1 MEHAYDYLILGAGMA
16 ASAAARGIRQRD
28 ERGSIALLGAEP
40 HPPYDRPPLTKDLW
54 NGKKQLEEIW
64 RDIESARATLFPGR
78 HALGVDPRAKSVR
91 DDHGD
96 HYRYGKLLI
105 ATGGTPRRIPGL
117 AGDRVIYYRTLDD
130 YHALRD
136 ALREGMHV
144 AVIGGGFIGSEIAAA
159 LAMNGARVTQLIAE
173 DAIGA
178 RVYPQGLARFITDY
192 YRDKGVDVRCGARV
206 TGGSASDEGVTLQLE
221 GGASLESE
229 WAIAGLGIT
238 PNVQLAHEAGLRV
251 DNGII
256 VDAQLRTSH
265 ADIWAAGDV
274 ANYPDATLGTRRR
287 VEHEDA
293 ALTMGEHAGAG
304 MAGAHAPYTHLPYF
318 YSDLF
323 ELGYEALGE
332 LDARLQTVEDWK
344 QPNREGVVY
353 YLDSGRVRG
362 VLLWNVWDQKDNARA
377 LIGED
382 GPHDAQS
389 LRGRLPA

>member
-16 ASAAARGIRQRD
+16 ASAAARGIRERD
-28 ERGSIALLGAEP
+28 PHGSIGLIGAEA

-54 NGKKQLEEIW
+54 NGKKQPEEIW
-64 RDIESARATLFPGR
+64 RDIEGVRATLFPGR
-78 HALGVDPRAKSVR
+78 HAVTLEPGSKSVR

-105 ATGGTPRRIPGL
+105 ATGGAPRRFAGL
-117 AGDRVIYYRTLDD
+117 EDERVIYYRTLDD

-136 ALREGMHV
+136 ALHDGMRI

-159 LAMNGARVTQLIAE
+159 LATNGAKVTHLIAE

-178 RVYPQGLARFITDY
+178 RVYPPGLARFITDY
-192 YRDKGVDVRCGARV
+192 YREQGVDVRCGAMV
-206 TGGSASDEGVTLQLE
+206 TGGSVNDEGVTL
-221 GGASLESE
+221 SLRNGSSVEAE
-229 WAIAGLGIT
+229 WVVAGLGIT
-238 PNVQLAHEAGLRV
+238 PNVQLAQDAGLQV
-251 DNGII
+251 DNGIV
-256 VDAQLRTSH
+256 VDAQLR
-265 ADIWAAGDV
+265 AAPDIWAAGDV

-293 ALTMGEHAGAG
+293 ALSMGEHAGAN
-304 MAGAHAPYTHLPYF
+304 MAGAAQPYTHLPYF

-323 ELGYEALGE
+323 DLGYEALGE
-332 LDARLQTVEDWK
+332 LDSRLQIVEDWK

-353 YLDSGRVRG
+353 YLDDGRVRG

-377 LIGED
+377 LIAEG
-382 GPHDAQS
+382 GPHDAAS
-389 LRGRLPA
+389 LKRRFL